1 MVKITKKSL
10 EKKQISVR
18 HERKQMQHKEITFNV
33 YVKIIYREKRK
44 RRCVCEKQ
52 HLNLMKKKQSNVFP
66 AKGKNSIV
74 RERIMFYLFGLKVAY
89 NTYTD
94 IQRSCVKRFSSI
106 DS

>member
-1 MVKITKKSL
+1 
-10 EKKQISVR
+10 
-18 HERKQMQHKEITFNV
+18 MQHKEITFKCICKD
-33 YVKIIYREKRK
+33 YLSGEKETK
-44 RRCVCEKQ
+44 VCLWEAKFKLNEK
-52 HLNLMKKKQSNVFP
+52 NSPNVFP

-74 RERIMFYLFGLKVAY
+74 RERILFYLFGLKVAY